1 MSEQRAP
8 YLRVDGDRRA
18 IPFWYQ
24 TPNVA
29 ALAFGANTQVALPFD
44 QDSWFIWQK
53 ITVFCDIAGAA
64 LTDSTRI
71 LPLVT
76 VQLIDSGNAGGFMS
90 GPVPIPALMGD
101 GRLPLILPA
110 PFLISPNRT
119 LTFNFTNY
127 SAATNYANL
136 RVQLHGIKRFQDLS
150 AVPGS

>member
-1 MSEQRAP
+1 MSTPAQ
-8 YLRVDGDRRA
+8 YLRVDGANRA

-29 ALAFGANTQVALPFD
+29 ALAAGANTQVALPFD

-53 ITVFCDIAGAA
+53 ITVFADIAGAA
-64 LTDSTRI
+64 QTDSTRV

-76 VQLIDSGNAGGFMS
+76 VQLTDSGNAGGFMS
-90 GPVPIPALMGD
+90 APVPIPALMGD

-119 LTFNFTNY
+119 LTFAFVNY
-127 SAATNYANL
+127 SAATAYANL
-136 RVQLHGIKRFQDLS
+136 RVQLHGIKRFADLS
-150 AVPGS
+150 AG

>member
-1 MSEQRAP
+1 MTPSAP
-8 YLRVDGDRRA
+8 YLRVDGQNRA

-29 ALAFGANTQVALPFD
+29 ALAAGASTQVALPFD
-44 QDSWFIWQK
+44 QDSWFVWQK
-53 ITVFCDIAGAA
+53 ISVFADIAGAVQ
-64 LTDSTRI
+64 TDSSRV

-76 VQLIDSGNAGGFMS
+76 VQLTDSGNAGGFMS
-90 GPVPIPALMGD
+90 APIPIPTLMGD

-119 LTFNFTNY
+119 LTFNFTNF
-127 SAATNYANL
+127 SAATSYANL

-150 AVPGS
+150 AGG